1 MGDIALSSWKQLATA
16 LWEQLV
22 ALAPF
27 IFQIPQMIWNL
38 KYTRIIITVYST
50 ILIFFAIA
58 NRSDKN
64 HNYKITQILK
74 HFSLTPF
81 YIVALAHELYIFAKK
96 VKRFFKRWLIYL
108 LRYYLN
114 QIQKFI
120 NRLFNIFQTVY
131 QSLEWIGHMILD
143 FVIRIVCMVFDFV
156 VRIGQNLEWICQQIW
171 SRLEVVVGQIL
182 FRLTWVWSSFEWIIN
197 KVINILNFIYE
208 KIILAIK
215 KLSAAYNYVSEQIAN
230 FLNYLFAIA
239 LHVYNSILTFSNFIC
254 KVVWSCV
261 KWLTKPIRVIV
272 NVIVLHFKMLYEYIK
287 WTGRQILRN
296 LIWWIEELF
305 DLLMA
310 IWKLIMDCLR
320 WTYRQFRTCWNK
332 SVRLIFVKF
341 WRVYSWL
348 ANKCRCLCGHI
359 YCCLR
364 WLDNQFMM
372 FFVRIWI
379 ILDWILWQFE
389 TFCSFVCR
397 WVLYCRRKIR
407 LIIWSVALI
416 FWKWLI
422 RPCWLLIKAAYSFMR
437 NYYQFLRLLIG
448 RYYEIFLNIYRCLTA
463 PIRQVY
469 ANVKI
474 WIVKRRRL
482 GAILLKSFLLGLK
495 TTIRQTY
502 NSLKKGISWRRQAVL
517 RMMSEIR
524 GNVKTVIKETYMSA
538 KAVILYRFGR
548 KIPVPISVKVSG
560 N

>member
-1 MGDIALSSWKQLATA
+1 MGGVTLSSWKQLATS

-27 IFQIPQMIWNL
+27 IFQIPQMIWNS
-38 KYTRIIITVYST
+38 KYTRIIIIIYST
-50 ILIFFAIA
+50 ILLFFAIA

-81 YIVALAHELYIFAKK
+81 YIVAVAHEVYICARK
-96 VKRFFKRWLIYL
+96 VMKIFKRWLINL
-108 LRYYLN
+108 LRHYLS
-114 QIQKFI
+114 QIRKFV
-120 NRLFNIFQTVY
+120 NRLVNIFCTVY
-131 QSLEWIGHMILD
+131 QNLEWIGHMILD
-143 FVIRIVCMVFDFV
+143 FVVRIVGMVLDFV
-156 VRIGQNLEWICQQIW
+156 VRIGQNLEWFCQRIW
-171 SRLEVVVGQIL
+171 SPFEQVVRQIL
-182 FRLTWVWSSFEWIIN
+182 IRLTWIWSSFEWIIN
-197 KVINILNFIYE
+197 KVINILNFVYE

-215 KLSAAYNYVSEQIAN
+215 KLSAAYNYVFEQIAN
-230 FLNYLFAIA
+230 FLNYLFVTI
-239 LHVYNSILTFSNFIC
+239 LHVYNSILTFINFIYN
-254 KVVWSCV
+254 VVWSCV

-287 WTGRQILRN
+287 WMGRQILRN
-296 LIWWIEELF
+296 LIWWIEQFL

-332 SVRLIFVKF
+332 FVHLISGKF

-348 ANKCRCLCGHI
+348 ANKCRCLCEHI

-364 WLDNQFMM
+364 WLNNQFMM

-379 ILDWILWQFE
+379 GLDWILWQSE

-422 RPCWLLIKAAYSFMR
+422 RPCWLLIKSAYFFMR
-437 NYYQFLRLLIG
+437 NYYQFLRLLIW
-448 RYYEIFLNIYRCLTA
+448 RYYEIFKNIYRNLTA

-469 ANVKI
+469 ANVKM
-474 WIVKRRRL
+474 WIIKRRRL

-495 TTIRQTY
+495 NTIRQTY
-502 NSLKKGISWRRQAVL
+502 NSIKKGISGRRQAVL

-524 GNVKTVIKETYMSA
+524 GNVKIVIKDTYTSA
-538 KAVILYRFGR
+538 KAAILYRFGR
-548 KIPVPISVKVSG
+548 QISVPIPVK
-560 N
+560 